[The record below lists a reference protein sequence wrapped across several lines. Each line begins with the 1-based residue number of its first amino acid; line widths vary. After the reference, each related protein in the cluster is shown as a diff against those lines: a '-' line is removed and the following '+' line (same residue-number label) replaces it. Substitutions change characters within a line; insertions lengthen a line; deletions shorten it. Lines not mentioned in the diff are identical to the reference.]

1 VEAGRYVAHNIY
13 VGAKQGVAGS
23 TQAVVQV
30 DLTKHLKLQTQISSN
45 NTPTP
50 VVPGTAPVD
59 TGSNI
64 GLSYQFEY

>member
-1 VEAGRYVAHNIY
+1 
-13 VGAKQGVAGS
+13 
-23 TQAVVQV
+23 VQV

-50 VVPGTAPVD
+50 VTPGTAPVD

>member
-1 VEAGRYVAHNIY
+1 MP
-13 VGAKQGVAGS
+13 VGLC
-23 TQAVVQV
+23 
-30 DLTKHLKLQTQISSN
+30 LTAFLQNHTPPQPCDVLRPSRSSN

-50 VVPGTAPVD
+50 VTPGTAPVD